1 MNDDSLDYIAPQEAL
16 TLDGL
21 LRERVRRSPDML
33 AYRAFERQSGAWV
46 DWLWREVAREVGR
59 WQRALQA
66 EGLQPGERLALQ
78 LRNSPEWVVV
88 EQAALGLG
96 LVVVPLYLD
105 DRPDSV
111 AYILRDCGARILVLA
126 DDRYRRLASALA
138 GVEVLQRIVVLPADG
153 ETDKDPRV
161 RGAASWLGDPA
172 PLAIAPADADDL
184 ATIVYTSGTLGRPKG
199 VMLSHRN
206 ILTNAYAAA
215 NLFTFDSSDLF
226 LSILPL
232 SHMLERTGGYYL
244 PMVAGSAVAYARSV
258 QQLAQDL
265 LQQRPTMIIAVPRL
279 FERIYGRI
287 EDRLQHAPVQRL
299 LFRMAVAVGWRRFEA
314 AQGRGSAG
322 LFRWLWP
329 LLQRLVATKAA
340 QRFGG
345 RLRLA
350 VSGGAAL
357 PTPVARMFIGLG
369 IDVLQGYGLT
379 EAAPVVSVNLPDD
392 NAPGSVGLPL
402 PDVEVRIG
410 DHSELLVRG
419 PNVMQGYWN
428 DHNATY
434 AALSADGWLHT
445 GDQARL
451 EQGHVYLTGRL
462 KEIIALSNGEKAA
475 PAEMEA
481 AIGLDPL
488 FEQALVVG
496 EGQAYL
502 AALVALNGEHW
513 CEWLKTLHLDPFA
526 PASLHDAHVHRM
538 VQKRIAAA
546 LHDYP
551 AYAKVRRGAL
561 TLDEWNIENGMLT
574 PTFKLRRSQ
583 VQQRYGE
590 QIAALF
596 D

>member
-1 MNDDSLDYIAPQEAL
+1 MAGFTFTPLTPSAYLD
-16 TLDGL
+16 
-21 LRERVRRSPDML
+21 
-33 AYRAFERQSGAWV
+33 RAAWV
-46 DWLWREVAREVGR
+46 FRDRVAIVDGGRSFTYAEFADRAHRLAGALQRIGVQPGDRVAALCVNSHVMLELHNGVPLAGAVLVPLNIRLSRDELTHILRHSGTRALVATAELADTAAEVA
-59 WQRALQA
+59 
-66 EGLQPGERLALQ
+66 
-78 LRNSPEWVVV
+78 
-88 EQAALGLG
+88 AA
-96 LVVVPLYLD
+96 
-105 DRPDSV
+105 
-111 AYILRDCGARILVLA
+111 AGARLTVAGGAPDEYEKL
-126 DDRYRRLASALA
+126 LASA
-138 GVEVLQRIVVLPADG
+138 
-153 ETDKDPRV
+153 DPVTVPCEDER
-161 RGAASWLGDPA
+161 AL
-172 PLAIAPADADDL
+172 LAIS
-184 ATIVYTSGTLGRPKG
+184 YTSGTTGRPKG

-265 LQQRPTMIIAVPRL
+265 QQQRPTMIIAVPRL
-279 FERIYGRI
+279 FERIYRRI
-287 EDRLQHAPVQRL
+287 EDRLQHAPGQRL
-299 LFRMAVAVGWRRFEA
+299 FLRMSVAVGWRRFEA

-496 EGQAYL
+496 EGQTYL

-526 PASLHDAHVHRM
+526 PASLHDAHVHRL

-551 AYAKVRRGAL
+551 AYAKVRRVAL